1 MSGEGSYQGLS
12 VFPWE
17 CVWNP
22 CETLVGVSE
31 GSCGSLEVLEKS
43 PVGKSEKTQ
52 PYMNG
57 GCTVRLGEYSLSE
70 FLE

>member
-1 MSGEGSYQGLS
+1 MGLYGVLRGS
-12 VFPWE
+12 
-17 CVWNP
+17 
-22 CETLVGVSE
+22 VG
-31 GSCGSLEVLEKS
+31 VLEKS

-57 GCTVRLGEYSLSE
+57 GCTVRVGEYSLSE